1 MSFEGCAGV
10 YQVHRRRARVGSST
24 RETRPP
30 WVGLYAAQALCCSL
44 VTGQMRTLLEGPL
57 GTDRSALE
65 AWVARE
71 SFLEEAGCTWLNC
84 VSVWEAGEAE
94 DLRLQLGILGFAGD
108 PGVWTTLICS
118 GGTWAAVSSDS
129 PSLHW
134 ASFSRPPVL
143 SSPRPPGPCL
153 KSKAGVDRRV
163 RGGGKG
169 SRTRK

>member
-10 YQVHRRRARVGSST
+10 YQVHRRRARLGSST

-71 SFLEEAGCTWLNC
+71 SFLEEAGCAWVKLC
-84 VSVWEAGEAE
+84 K
-94 DLRLQLGILGFAGD
+94 
-108 PGVWTTLICS
+108 
-118 GGTWAAVSSDS
+118 
-129 PSLHW
+129 
-134 ASFSRPPVL
+134 
-143 SSPRPPGPCL
+143 CL
-153 KSKAGVDRRV
+153 
-163 RGGGKG
+163 G
-169 SRTRK
+169 SRGSRGPETAARDLGLRRGSWGLDDFNLLRGDLGCGKQ